1 MKKKIF
7 KKNML
12 EWMIFCNMAL
22 LAFLRNLKIKKLKN
36 KMNLILKKSLKIY
49 QNFLKIKKLIIFS
62 YNKLI
67 KFRIKFLI
75 KQMILIM

>member
-36 KMNLILKKSLKIY
+36 KMNLI
-49 QNFLKIKKLIIFS
+49 
-62 YNKLI
+62 
-67 KFRIKFLI
+67 
-75 KQMILIM
+75 